1 VAEAGAGAAAA
12 AETPSAWDVPSP
24 VGANS
29 NRHASTVASVK
40 GPLDDDP
47 GSANR
52 ADDCNNRRMAPSVD
66 PDSPRFLRQ
75 RVLDG
80 FGADAQR
87 RLADAH
93 VLVIGAGGLGS
104 TVIPALAAAGVGTIS
119 IIDDDTVEPSNLA
132 RQTIHGIADVG
143 RPKVDSAAD
152 AVARLA
158 PDTTVIRHNARFV
171 ESNSFDLLLDAD
183 LVIDGSDNFATRYAA
198 NDAAAIR
205 GIPLV
210 WGSAAQYSGQ
220 AGVAWDEKGVDY
232 RDLFPVQPSDDEALS
247 CELVGVL
254 PTVCAVIG
262 AMMAGEALKLITG
275 VGEPLIGR
283 VASFDALTG
292 TTREIE
298 YRRDPDAPRPGSLE
312 ERTAIREPDPERSVT
327 PAKLQQLLAGPTTHG
342 IHETPPLLLDVR
354 EASEASFVS
363 LPGSVLIPLGQL
375 PDRLDELDELAGG
388 RDRSIV
394 VYCHH
399 GVRSAR
405 ALETLEKAGFTKVRH
420 LNGGIDA
427 WRRQVDP
434 EMAAY

>member
-1 VAEAGAGAAAA
+1 M
-12 AETPSAWDVPSP
+12 
-24 VGANS
+24 
-29 NRHASTVASVK
+29 AS
-40 GPLDDDP
+40 
-47 GSANR
+47 
-52 ADDCNNRRMAPSVD
+52 SVD

-75 RVLDG
+75 RVLNG

-87 RLADAH
+87 KLAEAT
-93 VLVIGAGGLGS
+93 VVVIGAGGLGS
-104 TVIPALAAAGVGTIS
+104 AVIPALAAAGVGTIA
-119 IIDDDTVEPSNLA
+119 IVDDDTVEASNLA
-132 RQTIHGIADVG
+132 RQTIHGVADVG

-152 AVARLA
+152 AVARLS

-171 ESNSFDLLLDAD
+171 DANSFDLLLDAD
-183 LVIDGSDNFATRYAA
+183 LLIDGSDTFATRYLA

-205 GIPLV
+205 GIPMV

-220 AGVAWDEKGVDY
+220 VGVAWDEQGVDY
-232 RDLFPVQPSDDEALS
+232 RDLFPVQPDDDAAAT

-262 AMMAGEALKLITG
+262 AMMAGEAIKLLTG
-275 VGEPLIGR
+275 VGDPLIGR

-298 YRRDPDAPRPGSLE
+298 YRRDPDAARPGSLE
-312 ERTAIREPDPERSVT
+312 ERTAVRDPDPDRSVT
-327 PAKLQQLLAGPTTHG
+327 PAKLQQLLAGPTTAG

-354 EASEASFVS
+354 EAPEASFVS
-363 LPGSVLIPLGQL
+363 LPDSLLIPLGQV
-375 PDRLDELDELAGG
+375 PERLDEIEAAAGG
-388 RDRSIV
+388 RDGSIV

-405 ALETLEKAGFTKVRH
+405 ALETLEKAGFTRVRH
-420 LNGGIDA
+420 LTGGIDA
-427 WRRQVDP
+427 WRVQVDP